1 MITVL
6 TAVQKWTAK
15 GATML
20 KKYKITYK
28 KVLKLFEVEI
38 EAASKYAAKQVF
50 YRKYPRYEIV
60 SLQEVENED

>member
-1 MITVL
+1 
-6 TAVQKWTAK
+6 
-15 GATML
+15 ML

-38 EAASKYAAKQVF
+38 EAASKYAAKQIF

-60 SLQEVENED
+60 KVEEVENAVT